1 MLEGRKEG
9 GKGRKHG
16 DVASTFRRRTDLSFI
31 HVFVKA
37 CAHEWMEGWMDGG
50 MEGWRDK
57 GMEGWKDGRMDGWK
71 DGWMDA
77 WRGAG

>member
-37 CAHEWMEGWMDGG
+37 CAHEWMEGWMDGWRDGG
-50 MEGWRDK
+50 MEG
-57 GMEGWKDGRMDGWK
+57 
-71 DGWMDA
+71 
-77 WRGAG
+77 